1 VVTTLSARV
10 LNQRVLNRSLLK
22 RQHLLA
28 RVRMPALAMT
38 EHLIGLQ
45 AQDPLPPYLS
55 LWNRLDGFD
64 PDEISTALTDRT
76 AVRVLLMRG
85 TIHLVTAADCRE
97 LRPLVQPM
105 LDKITRNSEAS
116 KGAQNAPRDEL
127 ASAAHDVLGE
137 GALSLKALGERLA
150 ERFPGYPAS
159 HLANSAR
166 EMLPLVQVPP
176 RGLWKQ
182 SGGVVYQTATTW
194 LGWGMNDAPDM
205 DGPDMDSPDMRE
217 VVRRYLRAF
226 GPASAADVTA
236 WSRVTG
242 AKAVLDSMSDE
253 LVPYID
259 DAGKPLVDLAGLS
272 LADADEHAPVRLLG
286 KYDNVWLSHA
296 GRNRVTDPDKRKRWM
311 GANGGVSNTV
321 FVDGMLEGLW
331 RLTDDRLVDL
341 ELFRKLTRSER
352 KELDSEVAAAESF
365 LS

>member
-1 VVTTLSARV
+1 VVITLSARV
-10 LNQRVLNRSLLK
+10 LNRSLLQ

-38 EHLIGLQ
+38 EHLLGLQ

-55 LWNRLDGFD
+55 LWSRLDGFD
-64 PDEISTALTDRT
+64 PEEISQALTDRT

-85 TIHLVTAADCRE
+85 TIHLVSAADCRE

-116 KGAQNAPRDEL
+116 KGAETVPREEL
-127 ASAAHDVLGE
+127 AAAAHDVFRE
-137 GALSLKALGERLA
+137 GALSLKTLGERLE

-159 HLANSAR
+159 HLANSVR
-166 EMLPLVQVPP
+166 EMMPLVQVPP
-176 RGLWKQ
+176 RGLWRQ

-194 LGWGMNDAPDM
+194 LGGPLNDGADM
-205 DGPDMDSPDMRE
+205 GE

-242 AKAVLDSMSDE
+242 SKAVLDPMGDE
-253 LVPYID
+253 LVPYRD
-259 DAGKPLVDLAGLS
+259 EAGRHLVDLADLS
-272 LADADEHAPVRLLG
+272 LAEGDEHAPVRLLG
-286 KYDNVWLSHA
+286 KYDNVWLAHA
-296 GRNRVTDPDKRKRWM
+296 GRGRVTDPEKRRRWM
-311 GANGGVSNTV
+311 GSNGGVSNTV

-341 ELFRKLTRSER
+341 DLFRKLTRSEGQ
-352 KELDSEVAAAESF
+352 ELDSEVAAVEAF
-365 LS
+365 LSR